1 MTPLSIARY
10 DSIYSGT
17 ARFPARILGHNVIYH
32 HYTNSRTNDD
42 NHDAVSPLCIP
53 QRAFEADSTRSATSS
68 TDPASLGGAI
78 GGGVGALLLVIIFI
92 WYMMRRITRKEAR
105 EIREAP
111 RPWVVVPS
119 TPARSQ
125 PPPPSSSEGSRRAPS
140 SYTRAPRG
148 DRKTPIVVNPPRSV
162 VNPLRSVVNP
172 LRGVVNPPRSPVD
185 STISVPTEFYP
196 LSPQYQPTAVASS
209 QIGTVPLPDVPPS
222 PRDTIHDSQTNLS
235 QMTPSTSAALGL
247 HSHSGSQRS
256 GRDVRQSDASLLRPL
271 PLRPGTNHVG
281 TFTYPPEK
289 QRLPD
294 SERPI
299 TKS

>member
-1 MTPLSIARY
+1 MLQAALEI
-10 DSIYSGT
+10 DSI
-17 ARFPARILGHNVIYH
+17 
-32 HYTNSRTNDD
+32 
-42 NHDAVSPLCIP
+42 
-53 QRAFEADSTRSATSS
+53 RSSTSS

-105 EIREAP
+105 EIQEAP
-111 RPWVVVPS
+111 RPWVMVPS
-119 TPARSQ
+119 TPARS

-140 SYTRAPRG
+140 SFTRAPRR
-148 DRKTPIVVNPPRSV
+148 DRKIPIVVHPPRSAVNPPRSA
-162 VNPLRSVVNP
+162 
-172 LRGVVNPPRSPVD
+172 VNPPRSPVD

-196 LSPQYQPTAVASS
+196 LSPTYQPTAVASS
-209 QIGTVPLPDVPPS
+209 QIGTVPLPDEPSS
-222 PRDTIHDSQTNLS
+222 PRDTIHGSQPNLS
-235 QMTPSTSAALGL
+235 QKSPSTSAALGL
-247 HSHSGSQRS
+247 HSHSDSRRS
-256 GRDVRQSDASLLRPL
+256 GRDVRQSDGTLLRPL
-271 PLRPGTNHVG
+271 PLPPGTNRVG